1 MQITFPA
8 TSPDDIRL
16 ENKNGAGETRR
27 QEFRNKFLLKSGRA
41 VLNAEVWS
49 YPDN

>member
-16 ENKNGAGETRR
+16 ENKNGAG
-27 QEFRNKFLLKSGRA
+27 KSGATVWKQTPLTAGRA
-41 VLNAEVWS
+41 KRNAGEWS
-49 YPDN
+49 CRGS

>member
-16 ENKNGAGETRR
+16 ENKNGAG
-27 QEFRNKFLLKSGRA
+27 KPAPWLKTDPA
-41 VLNAEVWS
+41 
-49 YPDN
+49 

>member
-16 ENKNGAGETRR
+16 ENKNGAGETGAMV
-27 QEFRNKFLLKSGRA
+27 ETDPA
-41 VLNAEVWS
+41 
-49 YPDN
+49 